1 MGSYK
6 QALAGHNS
14 NIEMS
19 SFRDFK
25 QNALWSGQSEKHTRS
40 VSVFPHRN
48 AGYYAYNLCSPQS
61 LRRRAHSVER
71 DCITPERDFLILE
84 RDFFAPERDFF
95 TPERELFTPE
105 REFFEKNLDPEE
117 VWTKLKRKV
126 FPLDPL
132 PEPRVVRSRVVRA
145 MEREMPHSR
154 QAKVVL
160 GHPRPVPGIYSQE
173 EKLLPHLPTQD
184 VNRTQFF
191 TTKYFP
197 LCWAVMYILPSMARL

>member
-71 DCITPERDFLILE
+71 DCITPERDF
-84 RDFFAPERDFF
+84 F

-132 PEPRVVRSRVVRA
+132 PEPRVVRSRVVRS

-160 GHPRPVPGIYSQE
+160 GHPRPVPHIQYNSLSNKPPIMLYRSKVKPQNSLY
-173 EKLLPHLPTQD
+173 KHDRNLYLASTP
-184 VNRTQFF
+184 RKKSFF
-191 TTKYFP
+191 PIFQHKT
-197 LCWAVMYILPSMARL
+197 

>member
-1 MGSYK
+1 
-6 QALAGHNS
+6 
-14 NIEMS
+14 MS

-71 DCITPERDFLILE
+71 D
-84 RDFFAPERDFF
+84 FFTPERDFF

-132 PEPRVVRSRVVRA
+132 PEPRVVRSRVVRS

-160 GHPRPVPGIYSQE
+160 GHPRPVPHIQYNSLSNKPPIMLYRSKVKPQNSLY
-173 EKLLPHLPTQD
+173 KHDRNLYLASTP
-184 VNRTQFF
+184 RKKSFF
-191 TTKYFP
+191 PIFQHKT
-197 LCWAVMYILPSMARL
+197 

>member
-71 DCITPERDFLILE
+71 DCITPER
-84 RDFFAPERDFF
+84 
-95 TPERELFTPE
+95 
-105 REFFEKNLDPEE
+105 EFFKKNLDPEE

-132 PEPRVVRSRVVRA
+132 PEPR
-145 MEREMPHSR
+145 
-154 QAKVVL
+154 
-160 GHPRPVPGIYSQE
+160 
-173 EKLLPHLPTQD
+173 
-184 VNRTQFF
+184 
-191 TTKYFP
+191 
-197 LCWAVMYILPSMARL
+197 